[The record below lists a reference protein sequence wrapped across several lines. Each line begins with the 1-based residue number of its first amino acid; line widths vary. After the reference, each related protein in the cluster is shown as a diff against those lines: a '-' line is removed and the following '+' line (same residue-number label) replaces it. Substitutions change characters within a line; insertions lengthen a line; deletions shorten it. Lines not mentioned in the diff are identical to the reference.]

1 MPSAETISNV
11 SGELAMSLPTEEEER
26 LPALLKDLTARKE
39 EVGWGKE
46 QFLKLEKQPLFNLIK
61 KYLAHYL
68 YVRYAQGIWRNQAVL

>member
-39 EVGWGKE
+39 EVG
-46 QFLKLEKQPLFNLIK
+46 
-61 KYLAHYL
+61 
-68 YVRYAQGIWRNQAVL
+68 